1 MTQYPRQRGPSGPVT
16 RRGVLLDTGPIYGLL
31 DARDQYHAEALGL
44 FDRLEAEGTPVN
56 AAYPALLEAHRLLLT
71 RPGSGVERAYTRI
84 FGVFDLAAVQYPVAA
99 DGNSARA
106 TLERFS
112 DQRISLTD
120 ATIAAMAVR
129 LNLQAVTFDR
139 RHFGLMGAEVL
150 E

>member
-1 MTQYPRQRGPSGPVT
+1 MTRG
-16 RRGVLLDTGPIYGLL
+16 RGVLLDTGPIYGLL
-31 DARDQYHAEALGL
+31 DSRDQYHADARVL
-44 FDRLEAEGTPVN
+44 FRQLETEGTPVSV
-56 AAYPALLEAHRLLLT
+56 AYPALLEAHRLLLT
-71 RPGSGVERAYTRI
+71 RPGSGIERAYTRS
-84 FGVFDLAAVQYPVAA
+84 FGVSDLATVQYPVAA
-99 DGNSARA
+99 DGDSARA

-139 RHFGLMGAEVL
+139 RHFGLMGAEVF